1 MDVNFGMLR
10 FEMELTE
17 FIVISIRLMTKSNFV
32 GMKRLITLHFVFL
45 CFTGILFSANDTM
58 CVDQRKDSIS
68 SLSPQLILLK
78 NHEGIIPFSDLEKN
92 EFNCLL
98 SGNMKV
104 FSDRLSDYQEMTV
117 DSFPMDSIRK
127 KLLLHGPDDFE
138 QRFILGIDP
147 THKNESFKCTV
158 TQFVKKQS
166 AIVVFFGSAEELK
179 LWEGLLNAK
188 VLLLSERNDSISQDH
203 AAQALFGGVGLQGQ
217 LARAIP
223 GWFEE
228 GHGLETKGEL
238 RFHYTRPDS
247 LGLSGKRLNERI
259 DSVVID
265 AIAKKAFPGCQILMA
280 VGGKVI
286 HRKSYGHH
294 TYQQR
299 VRVQNSDLYDLASVT
314 KISGPLPLLMQLNG
328 VGALEL
334 DKPFADYWTDWESRL
349 FHCSDKDTITLRQI
363 LAHQAGLMPYLN
375 FWRETK
381 RDGKFKR
388 RFYRPE
394 PSEKYSLEVGDHL
407 YLKERFKKKMYRMIR
422 KSDRLPDTKYL
433 YSGLSFLIYPELISE
448 ITGSDYETLLYNS
461 VFWPLGAR
469 RLVYNPLSHGFSRIE
484 IPPTEMDV
492 FYRESQVHGR
502 VHDEAAAV
510 LGGVS
515 GNAGLFGNANG
526 LAKLMQMYVN
536 MGRYGGEQIIPERVV
551 EEFTRVQYPENDNRR
566 GLGFDKPLPD
576 NKSKN
581 PDDAFPA
588 VDASESSFG
597 HSGFTGTFVWMDPE
611 YEVVYIFLSNRVFP
625 TRNNTKL
632 YGLNVRTVVQQILYD
647 ELKKAH

>member
-1 MDVNFGMLR
+1 
-10 FEMELTE
+10 
-17 FIVISIRLMTKSNFV
+17 
-32 GMKRLITLHFVFL
+32 
-45 CFTGILFSANDTM
+45 
-58 CVDQRKDSIS
+58 
-68 SLSPQLILLK
+68 
-78 NHEGIIPFSDLEKN
+78 
-92 EFNCLL
+92 
-98 SGNMKV
+98 
-104 FSDRLSDYQEMTV
+104 
-117 DSFPMDSIRK
+117 
-127 KLLLHGPDDFE
+127 
-138 QRFILGIDP
+138 
-147 THKNESFKCTV
+147 
-158 TQFVKKQS
+158 
-166 AIVVFFGSAEELK
+166 
-179 LWEGLLNAK
+179 
-188 VLLLSERNDSISQDH
+188 
-203 AAQALFGGVGLQGQ
+203 
-217 LARAIP
+217 
-223 GWFEE
+223 
-228 GHGLETKGEL
+228 
-238 RFHYTRPDS
+238 
-247 LGLSGKRLNERI
+247 
-259 DSVVID
+259 
-265 AIAKKAFPGCQILMA
+265 
-280 VGGKVI
+280 
-286 HRKSYGHH
+286 
-294 TYQQR
+294 
-299 VRVQNSDLYDLASVT
+299 
-314 KISGPLPLLMQLNG
+314 
-328 VGALEL
+328 
-334 DKPFADYWTDWESRL
+334 
-349 FHCSDKDTITLRQI
+349 
-363 LAHQAGLMPYLN
+363 
-375 FWRETK
+375 
-381 RDGKFKR
+381 
-388 RFYRPE
+388 
-394 PSEKYSLEVGDHL
+394 
-407 YLKERFKKKMYRMIR
+407 MYRMIR